1 MKSCKCYKSI
11 DIITFYN
18 FFNFSLLNILMKEYI
33 SIEECINFC
42 DILGYETSQSSI
54 RRMIVKEEI
63 RTKKE
68 NKKIIINRLDFVNY
82 ILQKNEEK
90 NQPKKKRKKISKIEM
105 DEEEKTGLFSCLF
118 FYIFCFL

>member
-1 MKSCKCYKSI
+1 
-11 DIITFYN
+11 
-18 FFNFSLLNILMKEYI
+18 MKEYI